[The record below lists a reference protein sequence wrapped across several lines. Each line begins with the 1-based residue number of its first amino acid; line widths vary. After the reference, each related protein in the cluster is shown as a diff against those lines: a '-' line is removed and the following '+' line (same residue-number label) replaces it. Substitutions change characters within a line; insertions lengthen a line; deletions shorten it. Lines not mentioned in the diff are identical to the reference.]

1 LKVAIALLILIL
13 LLFAYFFYQGKVSA
27 TKAPPLLSGNTL
39 SVCGSKPNCVSSLQD
54 STDDHYIEPIELG
67 TTEDKANK
75 VVTVIESL
83 GGEVTSSDGKLIQAT
98 FTSGIFRFV
107 DDVQVSIDADK
118 LQVRSSSRV
127 GHSDLG
133 ANRKRI
139 ELLRQALL

>member
-83 GGEVTSSDGKLIQAT
+83 GGEVTSSDGK
-98 FTSGIFRFV
+98 
-107 DDVQVSIDADK
+107 IDADK